1 MTGDRKVCKMQ
12 ISRLVAGFLLFLV
25 HSNFRLLAHDMYIW
39 LSIYVNHKPIRIVE
53 LMSQRVRITNK
64 LCFWLGHNEMKLRR
78 AHSEYHRNEQ
88 KKNTVELNMQ
98 ASIVCRA
105 RSWPASAINNNQDY
119 HSIVCTF
126 RIVSVAY
133 AISDRYGTYWTL
145 HHIDFDWHFVCRQNE
160 TTNYFSSNS
169 FDSFIRVHGAI
180 HNWTYIYIYCT
191 IVFQYSIGRGMTQRQ
206 CASVTMCPKRKK
218 EKKTVDSGWIC
229 GNATCYMCICT
240 SHDSRVYLSK

>member
-180 HNWTYIYIYCT
+180 HNWTYIYILLY
-191 IVFQYSIGRGMTQRQ
+191 YSISIFDWTRNDTAAVRL
-206 CASVTMCPKRKK
+206 CDNVSEKKERKK
-218 EKKTVDSGWIC
+218 NRWFWLDLWQCYVLHVYMYVPRF
-229 GNATCYMCICT
+229 TC
-240 SHDSRVYLSK
+240 LSE